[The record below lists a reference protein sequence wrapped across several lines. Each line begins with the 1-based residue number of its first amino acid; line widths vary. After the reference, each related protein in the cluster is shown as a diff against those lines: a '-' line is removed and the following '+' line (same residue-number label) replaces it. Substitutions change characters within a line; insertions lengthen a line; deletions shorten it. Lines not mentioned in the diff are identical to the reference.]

1 VGADEHEETDSF
13 ASYEAMVNELT
24 KEDESTSLSGLS
36 FSTDET
42 DYEHRVYPNVD
53 QSQHIRPS
61 AIPKRSL
68 SVLNPAAHEFVMHV
82 DAERAQ
88 IRKSLAQME
97 QQWLKQKVLLENRMK
112 CWHPV
117 TRYDVQVQA
126 AVDAIDAATVQIRI
140 QNPRN
145 CHLRPDLFAK

>member
-1 VGADEHEETDSF
+1 
-13 ASYEAMVNELT
+13 MVNELT
-24 KEDESTSLSGLS
+24 KEDESISLSGLS

-88 IRKSLAQME
+88 LRKSLAQME
-97 QQWLKQKVLLENRMK
+97 QRCFKQKQLLEERIK
-112 CWHPV
+112 DWHGD
-117 TRYDVQVQA
+117 TRYNLNVQSA
-126 AVDAIDAATVQIRI
+126 LDAIDVVTNQIRI
-140 QNPRN
+140 SMPGNKYLYRDFSGT
-145 CHLRPDLFAK
+145 LM